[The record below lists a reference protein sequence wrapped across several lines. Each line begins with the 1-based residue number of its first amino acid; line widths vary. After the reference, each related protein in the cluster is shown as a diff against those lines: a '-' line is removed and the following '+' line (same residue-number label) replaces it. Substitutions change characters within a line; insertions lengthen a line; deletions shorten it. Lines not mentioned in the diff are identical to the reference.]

1 MKPLFCVVGTTGVG
15 KSSMAVK
22 LAQALSG
29 HIINGDSMQVYKGLD
44 IITNKPDAQER
55 ATAPHHLFDFV
66 DPSKEYSV
74 AEYLKD
80 ALSVITNLH
89 KEGQIPIV
97 VGGTNY
103 YIQSLLWN
111 SKIIETADAP
121 GLSNKAKIKDS
132 CHPTL
137 DPETA
142 DTICFLLENT
152 DPRTNKPDDITQ
164 FAKTAPFH
172 ETLCT
177 VDPVMGKRW
186 HPRDI
191 RKIRRSLEIFYT
203 TGKKHSHHI
212 EAQKKDQAGS
222 KLRFP
227 TCVFWLYGEPEELY
241 PRLDERVDLMIQKG
255 MFDEMKEM
263 RDKMKAKKVVG
274 LDSQYT
280 RGVLQSIGDYN
291 LIQGFK
297 EFDAYLNSLDMG
309 VNSKDLLDTGVEE
322 MKRGTR
328 QYARRQV
335 TWIKNKLAPE
345 CLIEHESGT
354 GAFYL
359 IDATSATAVTDEL
372 VAKVV
377 ALAKDFLL
385 QNENSSPSFLGPE
398 VSSLLEQPV
407 QGDEWKQ
414 YVCRECV
421 SPDGKPKLLN
431 GSAEFEIHMNSS
443 THKKSVKR
451 NKNAEKYMEW
461 KEKNKV

>member
-1 MKPLFCVVGTTGVG
+1 MRPLFCVVGTTGVG
-15 KSSMAVK
+15 KSSLAVK

-29 HIINGDSMQVYKGLD
+29 HIVNGDSMQVYKGLD

-55 ATAPHHLFDFV
+55 AMAPHHLFDFV

-74 AEYLKD
+74 AEYLRD
-80 ALSVITNLH
+80 ALSVIEGLH
-89 KEGQIPIV
+89 KESKIPIV

-111 SKIIETADAP
+111 SKIIETADSP
-121 GLSNKAKIKDS
+121 GLSNKLKIKDS
-132 CHPTL
+132 CHPSL

-142 DTICFLLENT
+142 ETLCYLLEHT
-152 DPRTNKPDDITQ
+152 DPRTSKPDAITE
-164 FAKTAPFH
+164 FAKAASFH
-172 ETLCT
+172 ETLCK

-191 RKIRRSLEIFYT
+191 RKIRRSLEIYYT
-203 TGKKHSHHI
+203 TGKRHSAHI
-212 EAQKKDQAGS
+212 EEQKSKDVDT
-222 KLRFP
+222 KMRYP

-255 MFDEMKEM
+255 MFEEMKEM
-263 RDKMKAKKVVG
+263 RDKMKANKVVG

-280 RGVLQSIGDYN
+280 RGVLQAI
-291 LIQGFK
+291 GFK
-297 EFDAYLNSLDMG
+297 EFDSYLNSLENG
-309 VNSKDLLDTGVEE
+309 VDSPELMNTGVEE

-345 CLIEHESGT
+345 CLIEHENGT

-359 IDATSATAVTDEL
+359 IDATDPDAVTEEL
-372 VAKVV
+372 LSKVV
-377 ALAKDFLL
+377 ELAKNFISSK
-385 QNENSSPSFLGPE
+385 ENSTPSLLGPKI
-398 VSSLLEQPV
+398 SGLLDQPV
-407 QGDEWKQ
+407 QGDEWDQ
-414 YVCRECV
+414 YICNECV
-421 SPDGKPKLLN
+421 SVDGKPKLLN
-431 GSAEFEIHMNSS
+431 GPKEYEIHMSSS

-451 NKNAEKYMEW
+451 NKNAEKYLEW
-461 KEKNKV
+461 KQKNEQM